1 MKLQD
6 KVSIITGAGQ
16 GIGRSIAL
24 TFAREGASVVVAG
37 INVYNSSKGVP
48 DLESVVHKIRSQGG
62 KALAV
67 PTDVSNLVQVA
78 HMVKETIREFGRIDI
93 LVNNAAAFQPVVPLV
108 ELSEADWDRVMSVNL
123 KGSFLCAQVA
133 ARQMIRQQS
142 GVIINISSLGSQV
155 LMHNLGAYCASKGG
169 LETLTRALALE
180 LAPHG
185 IRVNAIAPGHIA
197 TAGNLNWVA
206 AAAGREERFR
216 ARIALGRLGKIEE
229 IGSTAVFLASDAS
242 GYITGQILYAD
253 GGIMMWQGP
262 ILD

>member
-1 MKLQD
+1 MELEGR
-6 KVSIITGAGQ
+6 VAIVTGSSQ
-16 GIGRSIAL
+16 GIGKGIAL
-24 TFAREGASVVVAG
+24 ALAQAGARVVVNYVSNRELAEEAADAARLM
-37 INVYNSSKGVP
+37 GVQA
-48 DLESVVHKIRSQGG
+48 LVVG
-62 KALAV
+62 A
-67 PTDVSNLVQVA
+67 DVSQRADVERLFSRA
-78 HMVKETIREFGRIDI
+78 LETFGRIDI

-206 AAAGREERFR
+206 AAPGREERFR

>member
-1 MKLQD
+1 
-6 KVSIITGAGQ
+6 
-16 GIGRSIAL
+16 
-24 TFAREGASVVVAG
+24 
-37 INVYNSSKGVP
+37 
-48 DLESVVHKIRSQGG
+48 
-62 KALAV
+62 
-67 PTDVSNLVQVA
+67 
-78 HMVKETIREFGRIDI
+78 
-93 LVNNAAAFQPVVPLV
+93 
-108 ELSEADWDRVMSVNL
+108 
-123 KGSFLCAQVA
+123 
-133 ARQMIRQQS
+133 
-142 GVIINISSLGSQV
+142 
-155 LMHNLGAYCASKGG
+155 MHNLGAYCASKGG

>member
-1 MKLQD
+1 VQKKKMELEGR
-6 KVSIITGAGQ
+6 VAIVTGSSQ
-16 GIGRSIAL
+16 GIGKGIAL
-24 TFAREGASVVVAG
+24 ALAQAGARVVVNYVSNRELAEETADAARLM
-37 INVYNSSKGVP
+37 GVQA
-48 DLESVVHKIRSQGG
+48 LVVG
-62 KALAV
+62 A
-67 PTDVSNLVQVA
+67 DVSQRADVERLFSRA
-78 HMVKETIREFGRIDI
+78 LETFGRIDI